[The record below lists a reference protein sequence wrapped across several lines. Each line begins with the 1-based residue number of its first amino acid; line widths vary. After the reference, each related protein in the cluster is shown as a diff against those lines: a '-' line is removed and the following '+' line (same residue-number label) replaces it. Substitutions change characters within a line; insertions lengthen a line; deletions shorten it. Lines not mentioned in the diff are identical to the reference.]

1 MKTEVIR
8 ENISEAAELIRRG
21 ALVAVPTETVYGL
34 AGSGF
39 DEAAVERIYE
49 VKGRPEVK
57 PLSLMVPGPEAFEK
71 CCTEVPEAARTLA
84 ARFWPG
90 PLTIVL
96 PARPEI
102 PRVVLAGGST
112 VGLRC
117 PDHPLTLELLRQCG
131 LPLAAPSAN
140 PSGEPSPKTAQQ
152 VLSYFE
158 GKIEAVIDGGECG
171 IGRESTIIDLTRA
184 PCRILRQ
191 GALPE
196 RDIAA
201 ALGER
206 MRIIGLTGGTGTG
219 KTTALDSL
227 RDMGALCLD
236 CDEVYHEL
244 TETSAPLREA
254 LERRFGSVYGPDG
267 KLERKKLGEIVF
279 SDPAALS
286 ELNAITHSFV
296 NEEIKRR
303 LRSHAMQGGTLA
315 AIDAIALFESGADRL
330 CTETFGVIAPRELR
344 EARIMAREGISREY
358 ARLRIEAQQPDEYYV
373 ERCTGILEN
382 SGTKAEFAAKCTAAF
397 TEVINDGRKEGLPQ
411 GTLL

>member
-1 MKTEVIR
+1 MKTKVIT
-8 ENISEAAELIRRG
+8 ENITEAAELIRQG

-39 DEAAVERIYE
+39 NESAVERIYE

-71 CCTEVPEAARTLA
+71 CCTEVPEAARVLA
-84 ARFWPG
+84 ERFWPG

-96 PARPEI
+96 PAREEI
-102 PRVVLAGGST
+102 PSVVLAGGHT

-117 PDHPLTLELLRQCG
+117 PDHPLTLRLLRECA

-152 VLSYFE
+152 VLGYFD

-184 PCRILRQ
+184 PYRILRQ

-201 ALGER
+201 ALGEH

-219 KTTALDSL
+219 KTTALEVL
-227 RDMGALCLD
+227 RGMGALCLD

-244 TETSAPLREA
+244 TETSAELREA
-254 LERRFGSVYGPDG
+254 LQRRFGSVYGADG
-267 KLERKKLGEIVF
+267 KLDRKKLGAVVF
-279 SDPAALS
+279 SDAAALS
-286 ELNAITHSFV
+286 ELNAITHGFV
-296 NEEIKRR
+296 DEEIKRR
-303 LRSHAMQGGTLA
+303 LRDFAMTGGTLA
-315 AIDAIALFESGADRL
+315 VIDAVALFESGADGL

-344 EARIMAREGISREY
+344 EARIMAREGISRDY
-358 ARLRIEAQQPDEYYV
+358 ARLRIDAQQPDEYYI

-397 TEVINDGRKEGLPQ
+397 TEGLENGRKEGLPQ